1 MDYSQY
7 ENYGFDR
14 FSAFNMSTGYEERSY
29 QAHWHQLQQMAEYD
43 PAGKGYGASCG

>member
-29 QAHWHQLQQMAEYD
+29 QAPESITAN
-43 PAGKGYGASCG
+43 G

>member
-14 FSAFNMSTGYEERSY
+14 LSAFNMSTGYRPW
-29 QAHWHQLQQMAEYD
+29 AQMEID
-43 PAGKGYGASCG
+43 R

>member
-14 FSAFNMSTGYEERSY
+14 FSAFNLSTGYEERSY
-29 QAHWHQLQQMAEYD
+29 QAHLCPAE
-43 PAGKGYGASCG
+43 GKGIMDTEKRGLYR

>member
-29 QAHWHQLQQMAEYD
+29 RPWVQMEND
-43 PAGKGYGASCG
+43 R

>member
-1 MDYSQY
+1 MDYSQH

-29 QAHWHQLQQMAEYD
+29 RALLS
-43 PAGKGYGASCG
+43 PLGADGE